1 MVCPNFFIIMSGN
14 LDTSVQF
21 SSLLTLSYTAHQY
34 NKYKQYTRTGRLTGE
49 CGRSVHTMIST
60 SNLH

>member
-1 MVCPNFFIIMSGN
+1 MTTLNKR
-14 LDTSVQF
+14 TSSS

>member
-1 MVCPNFFIIMSGN
+1 MILIILLWGS
-14 LDTSVQF
+14 

>member
-1 MVCPNFFIIMSGN
+1 MQFKKCLIISTCN
-14 LDTSVQF
+14 TVY